1 MSLPK
6 LIDNQRNNLSIV
18 LNKIAKDHTHLSIAT
33 GYWDIL
39 GTLEIIDSIEE
50 YESIRLIIGQEP
62 IYNSYLKKMG
72 LSINIDEINAR
83 FPDSFFKTDL
93 EEIVA
98 NHKLDKIREAITT
111 LSKLLNESRL
121 HVKVFKKPLLHAK
134 AYIFGDYSSDNAIG
148 IVGSSNFTGAG
159 LSRNAE
165 LNSLEDDYRI
175 VTYKP
180 SNDTQENGHLSW
192 FDSYWNHPDAIEWSG
207 DFKELLQSS
216 PVGDLTYGSYDVYI
230 KTLMEV
236 YPDELLPPMKLSDDT
251 SDILYAFQNRNAG
264 ILINKLNKRK
274 MAILSDSV
282 GLGKTITAGAVIKHY
297 LEQNDGKANIQII
310 PPAALKQQWIDDLA
324 SVLGVDHLDGAYNI
338 ISQQD
343 INALERLHNDY
354 KKEWRKTKNI
364 DLFVIDEAHN
374 LRNKDSKR
382 NQAVLNLL
390 QQHPKS
396 HVLLITATPINNA
409 LLDIVNLIQLAAKG
423 DLSSIPVS
431 YVRPNGKDVER
442 IDFYDA
448 IKKIQ
453 TQINRAKTTEE
464 VEKILERVKPT
475 IHEGL
480 IHYLVRST
488 RQGVETEGGI
498 VDKEG
503 NVKRFPVSKVESI
516 EYKYDENVQNEI
528 FDTIYCNVDSI
539 FEGINPLTLNLNT
552 LSTFTQQSLHP
563 LDFIKEIIKDSDKIF
578 SFFDVEDN
586 NQNLQLP
593 AESKSVIVNIL
604 QAIYLLGFAPYKPLV
619 YQHRYYGKNISD
631 LRAFNQL
638 PPKVAIQ
645 LVIHN
650 LLHVTWLKRLESSP
664 FALYSSLK
672 NYRKRLELF
681 EKYLEQGFIISLK
694 DAQILEDQ
702 YDGEDIEKAFADYEE
717 SLRNAKNGETIY
729 GVEKVEATEIEY
741 NVTQLKTD
749 IKRDLRIVDL
759 LQVLMLELADVNNDE
774 KMKSLANHI
783 SRVIE
788 DGKYGSKVLVFSFFA
803 DTINY
808 LKDNFHKLMEDKI
821 SDFSRKSEFLTGNS
835 NQTENIVGRFSP
847 ISKKYT
853 LNLIDDEL
861 NFLFATDV
869 LSEGQNLQDAAYL
882 VNYDLHWN
890 PVRMIQRNGRI
901 NRIGSNFESVLVGNM
916 KPTSDLELYLNLVH
930 RLESKINTIRNTVGL
945 DQSILN
951 NTDVNP
957 IDFIERYYEKGELP
971 ELDDDFLAHTDSH
984 INNLRKY
991 LGINATDSK
1000 DFIRVSSIPKGKWNY
1015 LPKESDYNKNYLAL
1029 VNVKGQTVESKH
1041 EFEDKFFVEIRE
1053 DNNELKASYVDHV
1066 KALDVIEA
1074 KPEDN
1079 IRQKDTINVDRKKVS
1094 TRALGEARRQAANPD
1109 IVYSMPPRH
1118 LNALSHI
1125 VDYLGDTTKIDF
1137 KGIIERGVKKSNVKR
1152 ELEKI
1157 LNKINKEMNEIGS
1170 VNVDTIREFSDI
1182 FSIINE
1188 EQSENKMVTSSD
1200 LLLVY
1205 SKR

>member
-1 MSLPK
+1 MINSK
-6 LIDNQRNNLSIV
+6 LIDNKRVKLSETIR
-18 LNKIAKDHTHLSIAT
+18 KISKNFRHLSIAT

-83 FPDSFFKTDL
+83 FPDSFFKSDL

-98 NHKLDKIREAITT
+98 NDKLDKIREAITT
-111 LSKLLNESRL
+111 LSKMLSENRL
-121 HVKVFKKPLLHAK
+121 QVKVFKKPLLHAK
-134 AYIFGDYSSDNAIG
+134 AYIFGDYNSDNAIG

-159 LSRNAE
+159 LTRNAE
-165 LNSLEDDYRI
+165 LNSLEDDFRI

-207 DFKELLQSS
+207 NFRELLQSS
-216 PVGDLTYGSYDVYI
+216 PVGDLTFGPYDVYI

-251 SDILYAFQNRNAG
+251 TDILYAFQNRNAG

-297 LEQNDGKANIQII
+297 LELNSGKANIQII

-374 LRNKDSKR
+374 LRNKESKR
-382 NQAVLNLL
+382 THAILNLL
-390 QQHPKS
+390 QQHPNS

-423 DLSSIPVS
+423 DLSSVPVS
-431 YVRPNGKDVER
+431 YIRPNGKDVER

-453 TQINRAKTTEE
+453 TQINRAKTKDD
-464 VEKILERVKPT
+464 VDIILQRVKPT

-498 VDKEG
+498 IDKDG
-503 NVKRFPVSKVESI
+503 NSKRFPVSKAEFI
-516 EYKYDENVQNEI
+516 EYEYDMHIQNEI
-528 FDTIYCNVDSI
+528 FDSIYININSI
-539 FEGINPLTLNLNT
+539 FEDINPLKLNLTT

-563 LDFIKEIIKDSDKIF
+563 LDFIKEIIHNSDKMY
-578 SFFDVEDN
+578 SFFDVDDN
-586 NQNLQLP
+586 NQNLQLL
-593 AESKSVIVNIL
+593 EENKSVIVNIL
-604 QAIYLLGFAPYKPLV
+604 QAIYLLGFAPYKPLI
-619 YQHRYYGKNISD
+619 YQHRYYGKNIRD
-631 LRAFNQL
+631 LREYNQL

-664 FALYSSLK
+664 YALYSSLK

-681 EKYLEQGFIISLK
+681 EKYLEQGFIISLR
-694 DAQILEDQ
+694 DAQILEEQ
-702 YDGEDIEKAFADYEE
+702 YDGEDIERAFADYEE
-717 SLRNAKNGETIY
+717 SLRNAKNGESIY
-729 GVEKVEATEIEY
+729 GIEKVEATELEY
-741 NVTQLKTD
+741 NVTQLKED
-749 IKRDLRIVDL
+749 IKRDLRIIDF
-759 LQVLMLELADVNNDE
+759 LQNLILKLADTKNDE
-774 KMKSLANHI
+774 KMKSLADHI
-783 SRVIE
+783 SHVLE
-788 DGKYGSKVLVFSFFA
+788 EGKYGSKVLVFSFYA

-808 LKDNFHKLMEDKI
+808 LKDNFYKLMEGEID
-821 SDFSRKSEFLTGNS
+821 DFNRKSEFLTGNS
-835 NQTENIVGRFSP
+835 SQTESIVGRFSP

-901 NRIGSNFESVLVGNM
+901 NRIGSKFESVLVGNM
-916 KPTSDLELYLNLVH
+916 KPTSDLELYLNLVQ

-957 IDFIERYYEKGELP
+957 IDFIERYYENGELP

-984 INNLRKY
+984 INNLRKFI
-991 LGINATDSK
+991 GINATDSQEFK
-1000 DFIRVSSIPKGKWNY
+1000 RILSIPKGKWNY
-1015 LPKESDYNKNYLAL
+1015 LPSATDFNKNYLTL
-1029 VNVKGQTVESKH
+1029 VNVKGQTAVSKRL
-1041 EFEDKFFVEIRE
+1041 FEDRFFVEIRE
-1053 DNNELKASYVDHV
+1053 DDNELKSAYVDHV
-1066 KALDVIEA
+1066 KALDIIEA
-1074 KPEDN
+1074 NIEDN
-1079 IRQKDTINVDRKKVS
+1079 LRQKDTIDVDRNKVS
-1094 TRALGEARRQAANPD
+1094 TRALGEAKRQAANPD

-1125 VDYLGDTTKIDF
+1125 VEYLGDTTMIDF

-1152 ELEKI
+1152 KLEKI

-1170 VNVDTIREFSDI
+1170 VNRNTIKEFSDI

-1188 EQSENKMVTSSD
+1188 DQSENKTISSTE